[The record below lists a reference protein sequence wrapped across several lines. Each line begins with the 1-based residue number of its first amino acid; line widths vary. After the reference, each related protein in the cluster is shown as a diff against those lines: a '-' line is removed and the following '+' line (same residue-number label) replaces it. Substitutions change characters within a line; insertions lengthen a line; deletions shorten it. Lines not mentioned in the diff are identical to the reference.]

1 MNVSRINI
9 DDLNAVLK
17 VEVVAADYIN
27 NWNATI
33 EKYRKTAKIP
43 GFRPGHVPVGLIKKQ
58 YGKAALA
65 EELNKLVNDALFN
78 HIKENNIE
86 VLGNPIPK
94 EGSDVKGNFDSP
106 ETFEFEYEIGLSPVI
121 NLNLSSKSTFDY
133 NLIDVDDKLIEKQ
146 VEDLRRRYG
155 KLSNVEEVSGNE
167 MLMVQLVELTNEN
180 EIKDGGLNNSSTI
193 SLEFLEDD
201 NTKSLFVGKKTGESL
216 IVNPANISKGA
227 SDMASMLGIRQE
239 ELHGVSDSFRV
250 TINEI
255 KRMEMAELD
264 QELFDKL
271 FGPETVN
278 SEEELRDRVKNDLEN
293 MFSNDSER
301 LFTKT
306 VYNHLMENT
315 ALPLPDAFLKRW
327 IAISNEKKISI
338 EQIEAEY
345 DAYSQSLKWQLIQ
358 GFIFKSNNIQLN
370 NEEVIDFTKVLLV
383 NNYAQYGI
391 PAPEDKE
398 LTESAIRVLT
408 NKEEANRIYDMM
420 AEQKL
425 TQYFKETVKINER
438 KVSYDDFVS
447 LASK

>member
-17 VEVVAADYIN
+17 VEVAAADYMN
-27 NWNATI
+27 KWNATI

-78 HIKENNIE
+78 YIKDNNIE

-94 EGSDVKGNFDSP
+94 EGSEVNGNFDQP
-106 ETFEFEYEIGLSPVI
+106 DTFEFEYEIGLSPVI
-121 NLNLSSKSTFDY
+121 SLNLSSKNTFDY
-133 NLIDVDDKLIEKQ
+133 NLIDVDNKLIDKQ
-146 VEDLRRRYG
+146 IEDLRRRYG
-155 KLSNVEEVSGNE
+155 KLSNAVEISGNE
-167 MLMVQLVELTNEN
+167 MLMVQLDELNADSESK
-180 EIKDGGLNNSSTI
+180 EGGISNASTI
-193 SLEFLEDD
+193 SLEFLQDD
-201 NTKSLFVGKKTGESL
+201 KIKALFSGKKIGDAV
-216 IVNPANISKGA
+216 IVNPSDISKES
-227 SDMASMLGIRQE
+227 SDMAAMLGVKE
-239 ELHGVSDSFRV
+239 DDLSGVSDVFRV

-255 KRMEMAELD
+255 KRMEMAELN
-264 QELFDKL
+264 QELYDKL
-271 FGPETVN
+271 FGPENVS
-278 SEEELRDRVKNDLEN
+278 SEKELRDRIKSDLEN

-301 LFTKT
+301 LFTQT
-306 VYNHLMENT
+306 VYNHLMDNT
-315 ALPLPDAFLKRW
+315 DLSFPDAFLKRW
-327 IAISNEKKISI
+327 IALSNEKKITI

-345 DAYSQSLKWQLIQ
+345 AAYAKSLKWQLIQ

-370 NEEVIDFTKVLLV
+370 NDEVIEYTKGLLV

-398 LTESAIRVLT
+398 LTDSAIRVLS
-408 NKEEANRIYDMM
+408 NKEEANRIYDMI
-420 AEQKL
+420 AEKKL
-425 TQYFKETVKINER
+425 TQYFKETVKTNEK
-438 KVSYDDFVS
+438 KVTYDDFVA

>member
-17 VEVVAADYIN
+17 VEISAADYISK
-27 NWNATI
+27 WNATI
-33 EKYRKTAKIP
+33 EKYRKTAKVP

-58 YGKAALA
+58 YGKSALA
-65 EELNKLVNDALFN
+65 DELNKLVNDALYN
-78 HIKENNIE
+78 YIKENNIE
-86 VLGNPIPK
+86 VLGNPIPR
-94 EGSDVKGNFDSP
+94 EGSDVKGNFDQP
-106 ETFEFEYEIGLSPVI
+106 ENFEFEYEIGLSPVI
-121 NLNLSSKSTFDY
+121 NLNLSDKSTFDY
-133 NLIDVDDKLIEKQ
+133 NLIDVDDQLIDKQ

-155 KLSNVEEVSGNE
+155 KLSDAKEVSGNE
-167 MLMVQLVELTNEN
+167 MLMVQLIELEADG
-180 EIKDGGLNNSSTI
+180 EIKVNGVDKTSTI
-193 SLEFLEDD
+193 SLEFLQDE
-201 NTKSLFVGKKTGESL
+201 NTKSLFTGKKVGESVV
-216 IVNPANISKGA
+216 VNPNLISKGA
-227 SDMASMLGIRQE
+227 ADMASMLGMKEE
-239 ELHGVSDSFRV
+239 ELNNVSETFRV

-255 KRMEMAELD
+255 KRMEMAELN

-271 FGPETVN
+271 FGQDAVN
-278 SEEELRDRVKNDLEN
+278 SEEDLRDRVKKDMEK

-315 ALPLPDAFLKRW
+315 DLHLPDAFLKRW
-327 IAISNEKKISI
+327 IAISNEKKISM

-370 NEEVIDFTKVLLV
+370 NDEVIDYTKSLLV

-391 PAPEDKE
+391 PAPDDKE
-398 LTESAIRVLT
+398 LTESAIRVLS

-425 TQYFKETVKINER
+425 TKYFKETVQMNER
-438 KVSYDDFVS
+438 KVSYDDFVA